1 MNSLLKREQPF
12 LRLFMTA
19 SNEQKKALVKTIT
32 TSQMRAVIQIVYNII
47 LGSRNLSELNKKKVR
62 RYKPIILRFIEKG
75 KPLQIRRSILL
86 KDLSIFVL
94 LVQTVRD
101 EL

>member
-1 MNSLLKREQPF
+1 MNSLLKKEQPF
-12 LRLFMTA
+12 LRLFVTA

-47 LGSRNLSELNKKKVR
+47 RGRRNLSESNKRKVR
-62 RYKPIILRFIEKG
+62 HYKSVILRFIEKG

-86 KDLSIFVL
+86 KDLPIFVL
-94 LVQTVRD
+94 LVQTIKD

>member
-1 MNSLLKREQPF
+1 MNSLLKKEQPF

-19 SNEQKKALVKTIT
+19 SHEQKKALVKTIT

-47 LGSRNLSELNKKKVR
+47 RGSRNLSESNKRKVR
-62 RYKPIILRFIEKG
+62 RYKPVILRFIEKG

-86 KDLSIFVL
+86 KDLPIFVL
-94 LVQTVRD
+94 LVQTIKD